1 MTYDIVIKNGTVIDP
16 SQGLHARKD
25 IAVAGGKIRAIADSI
40 ADKDAHDVIEADGLL
55 VTPGL
60 VDLHVH
66 VWWGVAHLAIE
77 ADPACV
83 YRGVTTAIDAG
94 SSGANTIAGFNRY
107 VMEQSHTR
115 VMAFLHISGMGQ
127 LDNEIGELQDIRWAR
142 VDKAVE
148 AAKLHADRIVGI
160 KVRLTDN
167 IVGDNDVVAIKRAS
181 EAAKEIGKP
190 LMIHIGGTV
199 HPLEELLPVLRSGDI
214 VTHSFTGNTNGIL
227 DSNNRVK
234 DVAKDAAARG
244 VIFDVGHGQGSFSF
258 DVQEKAI
265 EDGFWAGT
273 VSSDVHRYNV
283 RGPVFDLMTT
293 LSKYLYLGR
302 SLDDVISLGT
312 TLPARAVHLDEHI
325 GTLRVGADADISI
338 IELREGPVT
347 LTDARGA
354 TREGKQLL
362 VPVETLRAGR
372 RFSPQ
377 HSVHPHLVGHGGHGH
392 GHSH

>member
-1 MTYDIVIKNGTVIDP
+1 MTYDIVIKNGMVVDP

-25 IAVAGGKIRAIADSI
+25 IAVAGGKIAAITDSI
-40 ADKDAHDVIEADGLL
+40 PDKDTHDVIEAEGLI

-83 YRGVTTAIDAG
+83 CRGVTTAIDAG
-94 SSGANTIAGFNRY
+94 SSGANTVAGFNRY
-107 VMEQSHTR
+107 VMQQAHTR
-115 VMAFLHISGMGQ
+115 IMAFLHISGMGQ

-142 VDKAVE
+142 VDRAVE
-148 AAKLHADRIVGI
+148 AAKMHADRIVGI

-190 LMIHIGGTV
+190 LMIHIGGSV
-199 HPLEELLPVLRSGDI
+199 HPLEELLPILRPGDI
-214 VTHSFTGNTNGIL
+214 ITHSFTGNTNGIL

-234 DVAKDAAARG
+234 DVARDAAKRG
-244 VIFDVGHGQGSFSF
+244 VIFDVGHGAGSFSF

-265 EDGFWAGT
+265 ADGFWPGT

-283 RGPVFDLMTT
+283 RGPVYDLMTT
-293 LSKYLYLGR
+293 LSKYLYLGL
-302 SLDDVISLGT
+302 SLDDVIALGT
-312 TLPARAVHLDEHI
+312 TKPARAVGLNDHI
-325 GTLRVGADADISI
+325 GTLQVGADADISI

-354 TREGKQLL
+354 TRQGKQLL

-377 HSVHPHLVGHGGHGH
+377 HSVHPHLIGHGH

>member
-1 MTYDIVIKNGTVIDP
+1 MTYDIVIKNGTVVDP
-16 SQGLHARKD
+16 SQGLHAKKD
-25 IAVAGGKIRAIADSI
+25 IAVAGGKIRAIEDSI
-40 ADKDAHDVIEADGLL
+40 SDKDTHDVIEADGLL

-107 VMEQSHTR
+107 VMDEAHTR
-115 VMAFLHISGMGQ
+115 VLAFLHISGMGQ

-167 IVGDNDVVAIKRAS
+167 IVGENDVVAIKRAS

-190 LMIHIGGTV
+190 LMIHIGGSV

-227 DSNNRVK
+227 DNNDRVK
-234 DVAKDAAARG
+234 DVAKDAASRG
-244 VIFDVGHGQGSFSF
+244 VIFDVGHGAGSFSF

-273 VSSDVHRYNV
+273 VSSDVHRYNL
-283 RGPVFDLMTT
+283 RGPVYDLMTT
-293 LSKYLYLGR
+293 LSKYLYLGKT
-302 SLDDVISLGT
+302 LDEVIALGT
-312 TLPARAVHLDEHI
+312 TAPARAVHLDDHI
-325 GTLRVGADADISI
+325 GTLQVGADADISI

-354 TREGKQLL
+354 TREGNQLL

-377 HSVHPHLVGHGGHGH
+377 HSFHPHLIGH

>member
-16 SQGLHARKD
+16 SQGLHAKKD
-25 IAVAGGKIRAIADSI
+25 IAVAGGKIRAIQDSI
-40 ADKDAHDVIEADGLL
+40 PDKDTHDVIEADGLL

-94 SSGANTIAGFNRY
+94 SSGANTVAGFNRY
-107 VMEQSHTR
+107 VMEQAQTR

-127 LDNEIGELQDIRWAR
+127 LDNDIGELEDIRWAR

-148 AAKLHADRIVGI
+148 AAKLHADHIVGI

-167 IVGDNDVVAIKRAS
+167 IVGENDVVAIRRAS
-181 EAAKEIGKP
+181 QAAKEIGKP
-190 LMIHIGGTV
+190 LMIHIGGSV
-199 HPLEELLPVLRSGDI
+199 HPLEELLPVLQPGDI
-214 VTHSFTGNTNGIL
+214 VTHSFTGNSNGIL
-227 DSNNRVK
+227 DNNDRVK

-265 EDGFWAGT
+265 ADDFWAGT

-302 SLDDVISLGT
+302 SLDDVIALGT
-312 TLPARAVHLDEHI
+312 TLPARAVHLDDHI
-325 GTLRVGADADISI
+325 GTLKVGADADISI

-347 LTDARGA
+347 LIDARGA

-362 VPVETLRAGR
+362 MPVETLRAGR

-377 HSVHPHLVGHGGHGH
+377 HSVHPHLIGHGGHGH
-392 GHSH
+392 SH